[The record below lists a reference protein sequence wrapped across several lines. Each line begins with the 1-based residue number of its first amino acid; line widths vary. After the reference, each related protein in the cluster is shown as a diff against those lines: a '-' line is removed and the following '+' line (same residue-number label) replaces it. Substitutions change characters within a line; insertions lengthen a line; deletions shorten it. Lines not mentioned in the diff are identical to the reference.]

1 MLVQAKDGRL
11 FRVPDGTPEDEI
23 RERLAL
29 VERTAPVQQEEQGIM
44 GRAGDLLVQGGREL
58 FGAGAEGL
66 ATLSDLAFDDT
77 TDAFES
83 TLQDFAQSQRDKRSE
98 IRGIKPLQEAEGIGD
113 VLSSAASYLTQSVPE
128 MGSIFAGAGVGA
140 KVGTAFGPLGTL
152 IGGLTGGALVGI
164 VPFLGRN
171 TDEFVQVQGRRPTRE
186 EALTL
191 LGTSVV
197 QSGLNVLITR
207 LLPLKGQTLTAAMVK
222 RAFGGTGLESFTE
235 GLQDTLQV
243 LAANDFDPEALRDPE
258 VQYRLTESFL
268 AGAAVGGG
276 LGLASGPF
284 GVERPTPVDN
294 RELEQAARD
303 FTAGRPPAEQTQG
316 PALLPAPDARLPIED
331 QRPDAPLQITA
342 QDTPPSDSRV
352 EIIPRVPRG
361 ERTERTF
368 VDSDGRTQ
376 TVVSTPS
383 VGQAEAE
390 VRTMTGQQ
398 EPFLV
403 GEPDTPPLSPDQQA
417 AQTSNDMVQQ
427 IYREALDAG
436 RDPLADLSNP
446 EITRRIDDA
455 IAGEMEQD
463 VVLAQ
468 TPLAQEAQNVS
479 RLKNKELIE
488 WAKENAGRNENLDN
502 IVNSDIR
509 VTKKAQLI
517 RELLREMNVGRTTA
531 AEMNQQVGDPILRKA
546 ADVDEDGRITR
557 TTAEGTVE
565 ATDPAAQARM
575 SRRTDTEQGLAVREE
590 VGPIVTPAL
599 REMLRL
605 RGGEASVRIDADGSR
620 QITEVPGQS
629 PGAGRYEGAL
639 NYLTVRLQDLATK
652 GEQGKK
658 VAQAV
663 KQQVM
668 DDTTMDAN
676 AIVSAFLAADAVVE
690 TLGGRGP
697 DAGVDI
703 NFLKALTNEEGKSL
717 NGLKSYKPTANGKMQ
732 AVINLALDQS
742 PDRVQQTA
750 SHEAFHVLQDFFAE
764 YSPKDAK
771 LLDSVYKLKDG
782 KVNYR
787 ALPASIRKLWKK
799 RAPDLHRRALN
810 GDLPVMDSPS
820 EFQAMTFEFYRAAQ
834 QAGDTAPLTGAF
846 GNFFDFV
853 TRFLP
858 RLRNSLR
865 GMGFQTA
872 EDVFTRAG
880 RGDTAAQV
888 EGRAISPRQDAAPT
902 EESRVI
908 PVRESNRGLQGRF
921 GITNPARGGNYI
933 QVDDDFNVTGDL
945 TGKTYTGAIISISP
959 EGRPDMQVS
968 DVETVLGKQ
977 DMFPKDGKKYGH
989 VVNLINPN
997 QFTKRRS
1004 QWKWVDRDN
1013 DTDPIHTL
1021 VSVTSTNNLSV
1032 ENGGPTSTRSKLP
1045 DGRIKNPSGDHL
1057 FALSVNMNGPAKLST
1072 FPDSPDEPRL
1082 RPVTYAEDVV
1092 KGNIVG
1098 RIDLRGKEHPV
1109 YDNITLKRREDSD
1122 SVLNALDEQG
1132 AEESIRLTAESVYN
1146 DVEIIEGT
1154 GEYFASRIP
1163 ITTTTRLTR
1172 DSTIYAYFLE
1182 DDAAENLNYRV
1193 MLEAYSGRAP
1203 QVVEALDNLE
1213 IGVGGENG
1221 KVLFDSIRRNR
1232 EFRRLG
1238 AAAMAEEWARAV
1250 GSAARGYGVNGTSS
1264 DAPQILVF
1272 EYPQKDTGES
1282 PSMSIMIFPDDTV
1295 SEPYTDN
1302 EMVNAYR
1309 VENEVFDFF
1318 PDIKNFKVED
1328 KTSVRAY
1335 ARLLSIDYPQR
1346 LKNAGLDETKQY
1358 WELGFS
1364 VDGDYTTQNDKD
1376 VRTALEVFGKATAS
1390 IRNILD
1396 TIVGNGGTVDGV
1408 VFSGTDEKKQ
1418 KLYEKMVANKSFRS
1432 LFPEF
1437 GEAQGIRYKGDRASA
1452 IDVKS
1457 KFKQDDIVDA
1467 IFEDTETGELT
1478 DAAGRPVPDPRQL
1491 DLFDEASIRL
1501 DRVQDL
1507 SQMDLNPANDRV
1519 SSLFGLTE
1527 AMRRLSS
1534 LDILYNPQFNPALP
1548 EKDEKAG
1555 RDGKKRDKGRNVSEA
1570 ARMLHNRALA
1580 VLNEPITGPNPETDE
1595 IIARTMAAEIVA
1607 ARENNPDTN
1616 ATDWY
1621 TQSVQAAIQAVAQI
1635 HPEVATDPEHRSAF
1649 SLALA
1654 LTSQGIVVD
1663 RNSRLGLRAYEFWR
1677 DNGRFPEFGEGQAG
1691 EAIKKN
1697 FQNANILLDTFN
1709 RGRFNEAFYDFLDTQ
1724 YTVRE
1729 LKQRLESYGIKTGR
1743 GGVSLTGENQDTIV
1757 YGSFMFGPKIGQ
1769 GFYQNLMGNFD
1780 PVTIDLWFMRTWG
1793 RMTGTLIGNES
1804 AYQKNLNELRTSM
1817 RNEGMEFDEELF
1829 GTDEQYTFDKITEAN
1844 QVGEDFYKANK
1855 EAIDNKDMEKTPMM
1869 KAAKMAL
1876 VNGVKP
1882 KGTPRGGNERLW
1894 MRSVV
1899 KRAQDILA
1907 EQGIN
1912 LTSADMQAIL
1922 WYPEKDLYAKLT
1934 SGGLEERLNQSY
1946 EDSFKEIVDGET
1958 GLRTVDGGGRRAD
1971 PTRESINKADEKSRR
1986 GTSQPVSGQE
1996 ESIRFSQPDYLTT
2009 DGMKAVIAPPNT
2021 DGVISGVANFVKRF
2035 TTGAGRS
2042 GLKRQFIDEFI
2053 HGLAPI
2059 ARRELELSNRTRGER
2074 RYLPFQQG
2082 AFKALEFAQ
2091 QSSGRIQ
2098 MIMTKGA
2105 PKLNPDG
2112 SVGILEG
2119 TRGLLDIF
2127 QPIGAKE
2134 KYAKFQMFVYA
2145 QRAQRLKNEGR
2156 ENLMTDAQIA
2166 EGMRYGAENPEFQ
2179 EVFNQYKNFNEG
2191 LMQFL
2196 EDTGSITEET
2206 KKKLI
2211 GTADYVPFYRVIDE
2225 EQYTEGFMGQIKRPS
2240 DVAHNG
2246 TSAFDN
2252 PDAMIKRVVQRLK
2265 GGEEKIGD
2273 LYENIFKNTE
2283 AIVSS
2288 GMRNEATR
2296 RVVKMIKDLKKTGF
2310 YDGMEA
2316 PSDISASEAGGNNNH
2331 FTYREDGK
2339 TKYFDVGQ
2347 DGELITAL
2355 RSFTPTQTQGLF
2367 KTMQDIGRFFRN
2379 AITITPSFMIAN
2391 LIRGDMAG
2399 VVSVDA
2405 PLRPMIDT
2413 VTGLKNALKDTE
2425 TIQEMKT
2432 IAGFGGYN
2440 FGESSTD
2447 FAKKMKRHYRRHEG
2461 YDIVDTPQKL
2471 TDMFGHFFDKIGAV
2485 GEATELATREAIFR
2499 RLTDGGTNPADAA
2512 YEALNLI
2519 NYSRRGNPQS
2529 LPAQAFA
2536 SLIPLVPFLNARVQ
2550 GLYRTATAFGPEAN
2564 AKHTALKGL
2573 GLFAASMGVYAVMS
2587 QEDDWEQEPLYRK
2600 LNYYIIYA
2608 GDRKFLIP
2616 KPFEIG
2622 AVFSTIP
2629 EVFLDGIRQKDGEY
2643 VQKAVTE
2650 ILLNNFSFNPIPQAV
2665 KPLVEVATNYDFFRG
2680 RDIES
2685 LGVRGLPTEMR
2696 AYSTTTEF
2704 AKTIGQI
2711 TAALGISPI
2720 EAEAL
2725 VNGYTGSMGSM
2736 ILGGLDTIM
2745 ELSGTIPNKPSGI
2758 FGDTIESVPA
2768 RALGLTRFVKDR
2780 AADPANRYLSE
2791 FYELKR
2797 EADEVVRGINRLREE
2812 GNYEEAMELRRENR
2826 SLIGVKKQLN
2836 KKYVQLNELNDQISG
2851 VKQSG
2856 ATADE
2861 KKRRLDALIKRRNRI
2876 VSDMARLKSRIR
2888 G

>member
-1 MLVQAKDGRL
+1 MLVQAQDGRL

-23 RERLAL
+23 RARLAL
-29 VERTAPVQQEEQGIM
+29 VERTAPVQEEEQGIL

-58 FGAGAEGL
+58 AGAGAEGL

-77 TDAFES
+77 TDSFEGI
-83 TLQDFAQSQRDKRSE
+83 LQDFAQSQRDKRSE
-98 IRGIKPLQEAEGIGD
+98 IRGIKPLQEAEGFGD

-140 KVGTAFGPLGTL
+140 KIGTAFGPLGTL
-152 IGGLTGGALVGI
+152 VGGLTGGTLVGI
-164 VPFLGRN
+164 IPFLGRN
-171 TDEFVQVQGRRPTRE
+171 TEEFKQTQGRAPDKG

-197 QSGLNVLITR
+197 QSGLNTLITR

-222 RAFGGTGLESFTE
+222 RAAGGTGIEGVTE

-243 LAANDFDPEALRDPE
+243 LAANNFDPEALRDPD

-268 AGAAVGGG
+268 AGAAIGGG

-284 GVERPTPVDN
+284 GVQRPTPQDN
-294 RELEQAARD
+294 TALQQAASD
-303 FTAGRPPAEQTQG
+303 FVGGRPPEAGPLQITDQTQR
-316 PALLPAPDARLPIED
+316 PELLTAPDARLPIED

-342 QDTPPSDSRV
+342 QDTPPTDSRV
-352 EIIPRVPRG
+352 EPVVRAERG
-361 ERTERTF
+361 DRAERTVT
-368 VDSDGRTQ
+368 DSQGRTQ
-376 TVVSTPS
+376 TVVSTPE
-383 VGQAEAE
+383 VGQATAE
-390 VRTMTGQQ
+390 QRTLTGQQ

-403 GEPDTPPLSPDQQA
+403 GDADPSPPSADVQA
-417 AQTSNDMVQQ
+417 NQTNADMVQQ
-427 IYREALDAG
+427 VYREALDAG
-436 RDPLADLSNP
+436 RDPLADLATP
-446 EITRRIDDA
+446 EITKRIEDA
-455 IAGEMEQD
+455 IAGEAEQD
-463 VVLAQ
+463 VVLAP

-479 RLKNKELIE
+479 RLKNKELLE
-488 WAKENAGRNENLDN
+488 WAKQNAGRNENLDSV
-502 IVNSDIR
+502 VNSDIPL
-509 VTKKAQLI
+509 TKKAQLI
-517 RELLREMNVGRTTA
+517 RRLLREMNVGRTTA
-531 AEMNQQVGDPILRKA
+531 AESETQAQQAGQPILRKA
-546 ADVDEDGRITR
+546 VEVGEDGRITR
-557 TTAEGTVE
+557 TATEGTVE
-565 ATDPAAQARM
+565 ATDPSSQARM
-575 SRRTDTEQGLAVREE
+575 GRRTDTEQGIALREE
-590 VGPIVTPAL
+590 LGPIVTPAF

-605 RGGEASVRIDADGSR
+605 RGGEASVRMGADGSP
-620 QITEVPGQS
+620 QITGVPGQL
-629 PGAGRYEGAL
+629 PGTQRYQGAL
-639 NYLTVRLQDLATK
+639 NYLTGRLQDLEAK
-652 GEQGKK
+652 GAQGKK
-658 VAQAV
+658 AAQAI
-663 KQQVM
+663 KRQVM
-668 DDTTMDAN
+668 DDTTADAN
-676 AIVSAFLAADAVVE
+676 SIVGAFLAADAVVE
-690 TLGGRGP
+690 TLGGEGP
-697 DAGVDI
+697 KGGVDI
-703 NFLKALTNEEGKSL
+703 MFLKNIEDGAKH
-717 NGLKSYKPTANGKMQ
+717 GLKGYRGAQ
-732 AVINLALDQS
+732 AVVQIAMDDS
-742 PDRVQQTA
+742 PTKIQQTA
-750 SHEAFHVLQDFFAE
+750 SHEAFHFLQDFYAE

-771 LLDSVYKLKDG
+771 VLKSIYKMKDG
-782 KVNYR
+782 KVNYK
-787 ALPASIRKLWKK
+787 ALPASIRRLWKK
-799 RAPDLHRRALN
+799 QAPDIHARALK
-810 GDLPVMDSPS
+810 GDLPVMESPS

-846 GNFFDFV
+846 GNYFDFV
-853 TRFLP
+853 SRFLP

-872 EDVFTRAG
+872 EDVFARAG
-880 RGDTAAQV
+880 RGETAARV
-888 EGRAISPRQDAAPT
+888 EGKQLSDRNAAELEKSLDKLDGT
-902 EESRVI
+902 E
-908 PVRESNRGLQGRF
+908 
-921 GITNPARGGNYI
+921 
-933 QVDDDFNVTGDL
+933 D
-945 TGKTYTGAIISISP
+945 
-959 EGRPDMQVS
+959 
-968 DVETVLGKQ
+968 
-977 DMFPKDGKKYGH
+977 
-989 VVNLINPN
+989 
-997 QFTKRRS
+997 
-1004 QWKWVDRDN
+1004 
-1013 DTDPIHTL
+1013 
-1021 VSVTSTNNLSV
+1021 
-1032 ENGGPTSTRSKLP
+1032 
-1045 DGRIKNPSGDHL
+1045 
-1057 FALSVNMNGPAKLST
+1057 
-1072 FPDSPDEPRL
+1072 
-1082 RPVTYAEDVV
+1082 
-1092 KGNIVG
+1092 
-1098 RIDLRGKEHPV
+1098 
-1109 YDNITLKRREDSD
+1109 
-1122 SVLNALDEQG
+1122 
-1132 AEESIRLTAESVYN
+1132 SIRLSAERSMS
-1146 DVEIIEGT
+1146 DVNVSKIEPDFVGAKVPVT
-1154 GEYFASRIP
+1154 L
-1163 ITTTTRLTR
+1163 TTRLTR
-1172 DSTIYAYFLE
+1172 KSFIDSRSLDSMEAQDVVRKLALAAYMGE
-1182 DDAAENLNYRV
+1182 
-1193 MLEAYSGRAP
+1193 AP
-1203 QVVEALDNLE
+1203 QVIDAFADLE
-1213 IGVGGENG
+1213 IGPGGDNA
-1221 KVLFDSIRRNR
+1221 KRLFNLT
-1232 EFRRLG
+1232 RRLPG
-1238 AAAMAEEWARAV
+1238 PDGPVDKDILATLSAERFAEKVGTAARAFTV
-1250 GSAARGYGVNGTSS
+1250 GEFEKDTAIVA
-1264 DAPQILVF
+1264 F
-1272 EYPQKDTGES
+1272 EYPQSESGEY
-1282 PSMSIMIFPDDTV
+1282 PSMSFALYPDGSI
-1295 SEPYTDN
+1295 SEAYTDA
-1302 EMVNAYR
+1302 EDITAYR
-1309 VENEVFDFF
+1309 IDNEVFDFF
-1318 PDIKNFKVED
+1318 PDFGKRSSTTKEATI
-1328 KTSVRAY
+1328 TSY
-1335 ARLLSIDYPQR
+1335 ADLMNDSD
-1346 LKNAGLDETKQY
+1346 NENV
-1358 WELGFS
+1358 WELAFN
-1364 VDGDYTTQNDKD
+1364 VEGDYSTQNDKD
-1376 VRTALEVFGKATAS
+1376 GRTALEIFGKSAAS
-1390 IRNILD
+1390 FRRILD
-1396 TIVGNGGTVDGV
+1396 TIKDKGYGMDAV
-1408 VFSGTDEKKQ
+1408 VFAGTDGKKQ
-1418 KLYEKMVANKSFRS
+1418 KLYERMLENKSFIS
-1432 LFPEF
+1432 MFPEL
-1437 GEAQGIRYKGDRASA
+1437 GTSSPIKVRSSQGTKIELKKVSPE
-1452 IDVKS
+1452 
-1457 KFKQDDIVDA
+1457 DDEVVDA
-1467 IFEDTETGELT
+1467 IFEDAETGELV
-1478 DAAGRPVPDPRQL
+1478 DFDGRPVPDPRQL

-1507 SQMDLNPANDRV
+1507 SQMDLAPENDRV
-1519 SSLFGLTE
+1519 SSLFGLTD

-1534 LDILYNPQFNPALP
+1534 LDILYNTRFNPALP
-1548 EKDEKAG
+1548 DKDEKAG
-1555 RDGKKRDKGRNVSEA
+1555 RDGKKRGTGRNVSEA

-1580 VLNEPITGPNPETDE
+1580 VLNEPITSPNPETDE

-1677 DNGRFPEFGEGQAG
+1677 DNGRFPEFGEGKAG
-1691 EAIKKN
+1691 AAIKKN
-1697 FQNANILLDTFN
+1697 FKNANVLLETFKSE
-1709 RGRFNEAFYDFLDTQ
+1709 RFNIPFYDFLDTQ
-1724 YTVRE
+1724 FTVRE
-1729 LKQRLESYGIKTGR
+1729 LKERLESFGIKTGK
-1743 GGVSLTGENQDTIV
+1743 GGVSLSGENQDTLV

-1793 RMTGTLIGNES
+1793 RMTGTLVGNES
-1804 AYQKNLNELRTSM
+1804 AYQKNLGELRTSM

-1844 QVGEDFYKANK
+1844 QIGEDFYKANK
-1855 EAIDNKDMEKTPMM
+1855 EAVDNGDVQKTPMM
-1869 KAAKMAL
+1869 KAASMAL
-1876 VNGVKP
+1876 VNGVQP
-1882 KGTPRGGNERLW
+1882 KGTPRGGNERKW

-1899 KRAQDILA
+1899 KRAQDMLS

-1946 EDSFKEIVDGET
+1946 EDSFKEIIDGEA

-1971 PTRESINKADEKSRR
+1971 STRESIDKADAKSRR
-1986 GTSQPVSGQE
+1986 GTRQPVSGE
-1996 ESIRFSQPDYLTT
+1996 EASIRFSQPDYLTT

-2035 TTGAGRS
+2035 TTSPGRG
-2042 GLKRQFIDEFI
+2042 GLKRQFVDEFI

-2059 ARRELELSNRTRGER
+2059 ARRELELSARTRGER
-2074 RYLPFQQG
+2074 RYLPFQEG

-2179 EVFNQYKNFNEG
+2179 EVFKQYQNYNEG

-2211 GTADYVPFYRVIDE
+2211 GTADYVPFYRVIEE

-2252 PDAMIKRVVQRLK
+2252 PDAQIKRVVQRLK

-2288 GMRNEATR
+2288 GMRNNATA
-2296 RVVKMIKDLKKTGF
+2296 RVVKMIKELKAEKF
-2310 YDGMEA
+2310 YEGMVA
-2316 PSDISASEAGGNNNH
+2316 PSDISASEAAGNNNH
-2331 FTYREDGK
+2331 FTYREKGK

-2347 DGELITAL
+2347 DGEIITAL

-2405 PLRPMIDT
+2405 PIRPMIDT
-2413 VTGLKNALKDTE
+2413 VVGLKNALKDTE

-2447 FAKKMKRHYRRHEG
+2447 FAKKMKRFYRRHEG

-2471 TDMFGHFFDKIGAV
+2471 RDMFGHYFDKIGAV
-2485 GEATELATREAIFR
+2485 GEATELATREGIYR
-2499 RLTDGGTNPADAA
+2499 RLTEGGTSQADAA

-2550 GLYRTATAFGPEAN
+2550 GLYRTGTAFGPEAN

-2587 QEDDWEQEPLYRK
+2587 QEDEWEQEPLYRK

-2711 TAALGISPI
+2711 TSALGISPI

-2736 ILGGLDTIM
+2736 MLGGMDTLM

-2768 RALGLTRFVKDR
+2768 RLLGLTRFVKDR
-2780 AADPANRYLSE
+2780 EADPANRYLSE

-2826 SLIGVKKQLN
+2826 GLIAVKKQLN
-2836 KKYVQLNELNDQISG
+2836 RKYVQLNELNDQISG
-2851 VKQSG
+2851 IKLSG
-2856 ATADE
+2856 ASADE
-2861 KKRRLDALIKRRNRI
+2861 KKRRLDALINRRNRI
-2876 VSDMARLKSRIR
+2876 VSDMARLKNRIR

>member
-1 MLVQAKDGRL
+1 
-11 FRVPDGTPEDEI
+11 
-23 RERLAL
+23 
-29 VERTAPVQQEEQGIM
+29 
-44 GRAGDLLVQGGREL
+44 
-58 FGAGAEGL
+58 
-66 ATLSDLAFDDT
+66 
-77 TDAFES
+77 
-83 TLQDFAQSQRDKRSE
+83 
-98 IRGIKPLQEAEGIGD
+98 
-113 VLSSAASYLTQSVPE
+113 
-128 MGSIFAGAGVGA
+128 
-140 KVGTAFGPLGTL
+140 
-152 IGGLTGGALVGI
+152 
-164 VPFLGRN
+164 
-171 TDEFVQVQGRRPTRE
+171 
-186 EALTL
+186 
-191 LGTSVV
+191 
-197 QSGLNVLITR
+197 
-207 LLPLKGQTLTAAMVK
+207 
-222 RAFGGTGLESFTE
+222 
-235 GLQDTLQV
+235 
-243 LAANDFDPEALRDPE
+243 
-258 VQYRLTESFL
+258 
-268 AGAAVGGG
+268 
-276 LGLASGPF
+276 
-284 GVERPTPVDN
+284 
-294 RELEQAARD
+294 
-303 FTAGRPPAEQTQG
+303 
-316 PALLPAPDARLPIED
+316 
-331 QRPDAPLQITA
+331 
-342 QDTPPSDSRV
+342 
-352 EIIPRVPRG
+352 
-361 ERTERTF
+361 
-368 VDSDGRTQ
+368 
-376 TVVSTPS
+376 
-383 VGQAEAE
+383 
-390 VRTMTGQQ
+390 MTGQQ

-403 GEPDTPPLSPDQQA
+403 GEADPAPPSADVQA
-417 AQTSNDMVQQ
+417 AQTNNEMVMQ
-427 IYREALDAG
+427 IAREALDAG
-436 RDPLADLSNP
+436 RDPLEDLSDP
-446 EITRRIDDA
+446 EITKRIEDA
-455 IAGEMEQD
+455 IAGEAEQD

-479 RLKNKELIE
+479 RLKNKELLE
-488 WAKENAGRNENLDN
+488 WAKQNAGRNENLDN
-502 IVNSDIR
+502 VVNSDIP

-517 RELLREMNVGRTTA
+517 RRLLREMNVGRTTA
-531 AEMNQQVGDPILRKA
+531 AESETQAQQAGQPILRKTGVFDIQTGEFVRQSQA
-546 ADVDEDGRITR
+546 
-557 TTAEGTVE
+557 GTIE
-565 ATDPAAQARM
+565 ATDPAAQPRM
-575 SRRTDTEQGLAVREE
+575 SRSRNLEGRTEAEQGKALREE
-590 VGPIVTPAL
+590 LGPVVTPAF

-605 RGGEASVRIDADGSR
+605 RSSYLPSDEASVRMGADGSP
-620 QITEVPGQS
+620 QITGVPGQI
-629 PGAGRYEGAL
+629 PGTGRYQGAL
-639 NYLTVRLQDLATK
+639 NYLTGRLQDLEAK
-652 GEQGKK
+652 GAQGKK
-658 VAQAV
+658 AAQAI
-663 KQQVM
+663 KRQVM
-668 DDTTMDAN
+668 DDTTADAN
-676 AIVSAFLAADAVVE
+676 SIVGAFLAADAVVE
-690 TLGGRGP
+690 TLGGEGP
-697 DAGVDI
+697 KGGIDI
-703 NFLKALTNEEGKSL
+703 MFLKNIEDGAKH
-717 NGLKSYKPTANGKMQ
+717 GLKGYRGTQ
-732 AVINLALDQS
+732 AVLQLAMDDS
-742 PDRVQQTA
+742 PAKIQQTA
-750 SHEAFHVLQDFFAE
+750 SHEAFHFLQDFYAE

-771 LLDSVYKLKDG
+771 VLKSVYKMKDG
-782 KVNYR
+782 KVNYK
-787 ALPASIRKLWKK
+787 ALPASIRRLWKK
-799 RAPDLHRRALN
+799 QAPDIHARALK
-810 GDLPVMDSPS
+810 GDLPVMESPS
-820 EFQAMTFEFYRAAQ
+820 EFQAMTYEFYRAAQ
-834 QAGDTAPLTGAF
+834 QAGDTAPLEGAF
-846 GNFFDFV
+846 GKYFDFV
-853 TRFLP
+853 SRFLP

-872 EDVFTRAG
+872 EDVFARAG
-880 RGDTAAQV
+880 RGETAARV
-888 EGRAISPRQDAAPT
+888 EGQQLSNRNAAAIS
-902 EESRVI
+902 
-908 PVRESNRGLQGRF
+908 
-921 GITNPARGGNYI
+921 
-933 QVDDDFNVTGDL
+933 
-945 TGKTYTGAIISISP
+945 K
-959 EGRPDMQVS
+959 
-968 DVETVLGKQ
+968 
-977 DMFPKDGKKYGH
+977 
-989 VVNLINPN
+989 
-997 QFTKRRS
+997 
-1004 QWKWVDRDN
+1004 
-1013 DTDPIHTL
+1013 
-1021 VSVTSTNNLSV
+1021 
-1032 ENGGPTSTRSKLP
+1032 
-1045 DGRIKNPSGDHL
+1045 
-1057 FALSVNMNGPAKLST
+1057 
-1072 FPDSPDEPRL
+1072 
-1082 RPVTYAEDVV
+1082 
-1092 KGNIVG
+1092 
-1098 RIDLRGKEHPV
+1098 
-1109 YDNITLKRREDSD
+1109 
-1122 SVLNALDEQG
+1122 ALDLEG
-1132 AEESIRLTAESVYN
+1132 AEESIRLGAERFRP
-1146 DVEIIEGT
+1146 DVDVDEIKSD
-1154 GEYFASRIP
+1154 FVRSQIP
-1163 ITTTTRLTR
+1163 ITRTITRNKKSSVDVFMKD
-1172 DSTIYAYFLE
+1172 DSASEFEVKSFFE
-1182 DDAAENLNYRV
+1182 DLLNGDYPELFNPTSDDPFSMAAPFDAVELRSGENLQSKIADVAKARTDMLTESGAISYKTSLLEQAVSNDYRV
-1193 MLEAYSGRAP
+1193 FELYEPAGQQRVKFISFES
-1203 QVVEALDNLE
+1203 VETPDGDKPSLTFAKYPD
-1213 IGVGGENG
+1213 G
-1221 KVLFDSIRRNR
+1221 SI
-1232 EFRRLG
+1232 
-1238 AAAMAEEWARAV
+1238 
-1250 GSAARGYGVNGTSS
+1250 S
-1264 DAPQILVF
+1264 DAYV
-1272 EYPQKDTGES
+1272 D
-1282 PSMSIMIFPDDTV
+1282 
-1295 SEPYTDN
+1295 SETITAYRLEN
-1302 EMVNAYR
+1302 EM
-1309 VENEVFDFF
+1309 FDFF
-1318 PDIKNFKVED
+1318 PEVGE
-1328 KTSVRAY
+1328 KTATKQNTYVYAY
-1335 ARLLSIDYPQR
+1335 AKLNDAFTYESSFENKRPSDDVQVW
-1346 LKNAGLDETKQY
+1346 D
-1358 WELGFS
+1358 LGFS
-1364 VDGDYTTQNDKD
+1364 VGGEFLTNNETDRKA
-1376 VRTALEVFGKATAS
+1376 ALETFAKAIAS
-1390 IRNILD
+1390 YRAILD
-1396 TIVGNGGTVDGV
+1396 TIIANGYGVDAV
-1408 VFSGTDEKKQ
+1408 VFSGTDTKKHS
-1418 KLYEKMVANKSFRS
+1418 LYDKMLANKSIMS
-1432 LFPEF
+1432 LFPELDTNS
-1437 GEAQGIRYKGDRASA
+1437 AQGVKYSEGKGTYLDLKKGKDA
-1452 IDVKS
+1452 DEV
-1457 KFKQDDIVDA
+1457 VDA
-1467 IFEDTETGELT
+1467 IFEDVETGELV
-1478 DAAGRPVPDPRQL
+1478 DFAGRPVPDPRQL

-1507 SQMDLNPANDRV
+1507 SQMDLAPENDNV
-1519 SSLFGLTE
+1519 SRLFGLTK

-1534 LDILYNPQFNPALP
+1534 LDILYNNRFNPVLP

-1555 RDGKKRDKGRNVSEA
+1555 RDGKKRGKGRNVSEA

-1580 VLNEPITGPNPETDE
+1580 VLDAPITGPNPETDE

-1621 TQSVQAAIQAVAQI
+1621 TRSVEAAIQAVAKL

-1677 DNGRFPEFGEGQAG
+1677 ENGRFPEFGEGKAG
-1691 EAIKKN
+1691 AAIKKN
-1697 FQNANILLDTFN
+1697 FKNANILLETFKSEK
-1709 RGRFNEAFYDFLDTQ
+1709 FNIPFFDFLDTQ
-1724 YTVRE
+1724 FTVKE
-1729 LKQRLESYGIKTGR
+1729 LKERLESFGIKTGK
-1743 GGVSLTGENQDTIV
+1743 GGVSLSGENQDTLV

-1793 RMTGTLIGNES
+1793 RMTGTLVGNEN
-1804 AYQKNLNELRTSM
+1804 AYQKNLGELRVAM

-1844 QVGEDFYKANK
+1844 QIGEDFYKANK
-1855 EAIDNKDMEKTPMM
+1855 EAVDNGDVQKTPMM
-1869 KAAKMAL
+1869 KAASMAL
-1876 VNGVKP
+1876 VNGVQP
-1882 KGTPRGGNERLW
+1882 KGTPRGGNERKW

-1907 EQGIN
+1907 GQGIN

-1934 SGGLEERLNQSY
+1934 TGGLEERLNQSY
-1946 EDSFKEIVDGET
+1946 EDSFKEITDGEA

-1971 PTRESINKADEKSRR
+1971 PTRESIDREDAKSRR
-1986 GTSQPVSGQE
+1986 GTRKPVSGE
-1996 ESIRFSQPDYLTT
+1996 EASIRFSQPDYLTT

-2035 TTGAGRS
+2035 TTGPGRG
-2042 GLKRQFIDEFI
+2042 GLKRQFVDEFI

-2059 ARRELELSNRTRGER
+2059 ARRELELSARTRKDKDGKPIR
-2074 RYLPFQQG
+2074 RYLPFQEG

-2179 EVFNQYKNFNEG
+2179 EVFDQYKNYNEG

-2196 EDTGSITEET
+2196 VDTGSITEET
-2206 KKKLI
+2206 KEKLI
-2211 GTADYVPFYRVIDE
+2211 GTADYVPFYRVIEE

-2252 PDAMIKRVVQRLK
+2252 PDAQIKRVVQRLK

-2283 AIVSS
+2283 AIVSA
-2288 GMRNEATR
+2288 GMRNDAMR
-2296 RVVKMIKDLKKTGF
+2296 RVVKMIKQLKAEKF

-2316 PSDISASEAGGNNNH
+2316 PSDISASEASGNNNH
-2331 FTYREDGK
+2331 FTYREKGQ
-2339 TKYFDVGQ
+2339 TKYFDVGD

-2405 PLRPMIDT
+2405 PIRPMIDT
-2413 VTGLKNALKDTE
+2413 VVGLKNALKDTE

-2447 FAKKMKRHYRRHEG
+2447 FSKKMKRFYRRHEG

-2471 TDMFGHFFDKIGAV
+2471 RDMFGHYFDKIGAV
-2485 GEATELATREAIFR
+2485 GEATELATREGIYR
-2499 RLTDGGTNPADAA
+2499 RLTEAGTNQADAA

-2550 GLYRTATAFGPEAN
+2550 GLYRTGTAFGPEAN

-2587 QEDDWEQEPLYRK
+2587 QQDDWEQEPLYRK

-2608 GDRKFLIP
+2608 GDKKFLIP

-2736 ILGGLDTIM
+2736 MLGGMDTLM
-2745 ELSGTIPNKPSGI
+2745 ELSGTIPSKPSGI

-2780 AADPANRYLSE
+2780 GADPANRYLSE

-2812 GNYEEAMELRRENR
+2812 GNFEEAMELRRENR
-2826 SLIGVKKQLN
+2826 SLIAIKKTLN
-2836 KKYVQLNELNDQISG
+2836 RKYVQLNELNDQISG

-2856 ATADE
+2856 ASPEE
-2861 KKRRLDALIKRRNRI
+2861 KKRRLDALIRRRNRI